1 MYVIIVASFYNSVDL
16 KLLSSEIGTFNVSQ
30 KCIVVVTT
38 THNTRIKNTPITL
51 PPICYYT
58 SCSNV
63 NAGNVFGQVTLLQKT
78 INLLV
83 ESIIIPDINS
93 ELNRA
98 HHDVLYHYNTEYGST
113 GIPIPTIKG
122 ISFVNSTVTLGTVST
137 EVT

>member
-1 MYVIIVASFYNSVDL
+1 MHVIIVVSFYNSVDL
-16 KLLSSEIGTFNVSQ
+16 KLLSSEIGTFNVSHGQ
-30 KCIVVVTT
+30 KCIMVVTT
-38 THNTRIKNTPITL
+38 THNTRTPITL

-63 NAGNVFGQVTLLQKT
+63 NAGIVFGQVTLLQKT

-83 ESIIIPDINS
+83 EFIVIPDINS